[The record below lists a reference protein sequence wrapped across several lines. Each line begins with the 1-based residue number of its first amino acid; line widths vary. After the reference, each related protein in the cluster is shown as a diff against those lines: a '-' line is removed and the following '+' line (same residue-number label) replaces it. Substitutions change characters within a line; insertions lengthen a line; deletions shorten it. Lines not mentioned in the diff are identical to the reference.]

1 MAGPIVAALISALEG
16 AVVVGGL
23 SALGAALSNGA
34 SHDQVI
40 KYESAIKSD

>member
-23 SALGAALSNGA
+23 SALGAALSKLG
-34 SHDQVI
+34 HHMT
-40 KYESAIKSD
+40 K